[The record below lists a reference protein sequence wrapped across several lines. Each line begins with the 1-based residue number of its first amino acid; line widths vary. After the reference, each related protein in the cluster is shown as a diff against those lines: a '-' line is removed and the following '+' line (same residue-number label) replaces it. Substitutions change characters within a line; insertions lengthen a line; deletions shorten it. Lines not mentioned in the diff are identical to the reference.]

1 MSTVAKKE
9 ETKENIFEKKNAEMG
24 KADMT
29 VKGEDVSE
37 MVKTNPQGLEIDDPV
52 VYRDSNK
59 SITGKITQI
68 HEENGVMKFD
78 ISPYSSSANPIR
90 VKANDPKLDPLF
102 FKAKDKKKVYT
113 RFSYNELREL
123 LRFNNQR
130 KNKIFGLTWEDL
142 ERAGKA
148 FNSLMLGNRTEVIDN
163 LQMSKPRETE
173 GQTIDEKFNVSAR
186 LELRRTNSGQAYVH
200 AEFKQLELNLDAPFY
215 GRTFSDEEKK
225 TLKETG
231 ELGLVSDFV
240 NQKTGEF
247 YKLWVSVDNKLN
259 KVVSRREN
267 DIKIEKI
274 YGTETSKEQRAN
286 LSKGIGQ
293 VVEIKKTDG
302 TKKPLFIQPSAAS
315 TKNDGLRTFGMEKAK
330 ELGLLDEKK
339 KEKSKSRRVGA

>member
-1 MSTVAKKE
+1 MSTVTKKE
-9 ETKENIFEKKNAEMG
+9 ETKENIFAKKNAENG
-24 KADMT
+24 ATAIPVD
-29 VKGEDVSE
+29 GDNVSE
-37 MVKTNPQGLEIDDPV
+37 MVKTNPQGLETDDPV

-59 SITGKITQI
+59 SITGKIAEV
-68 HEENGVMKFD
+68 HEENGVLKFD
-78 ISPYSSSANPIR
+78 IAPYSTSANTIR

-102 FKAKDKKKVYT
+102 FQAKDKKKVYT

-148 FNSLMLGNRTEVIDN
+148 FNSLMLGNRTEVIEN
-163 LQMSKPRETE
+163 LQMSKPREND

-200 AEFKQLELNLDAPFY
+200 AEFKQLELNLDTPFY
-215 GRTFSDEEKK
+215 GRDFTSEEKK

-231 ELGLVSDFV
+231 ELGLVSGFV
-240 NQKTGEF
+240 NQKTGEV
-247 YKLWVSVDNKLN
+247 YNLWVSVDNRLN

-267 DIKIEKI
+267 DIRIEKV
-274 YGTETSKEQRAN
+274 YGTETTKAQREN

-293 VVEIKKTDG
+293 VIEIKKTDG
-302 TKKPLFIQPSAAS
+302 TKKALFIQPSAAS

-339 KEKSKSRRVGA
+339 KEKSKSRRVG